1 VSVVVVIILHEFLI
15 LDMSIL
21 LLDCVQLIS
30 KSQVVLV
37 SLLDLEDFS
46 LQLRDQKILLVTSE
60 MDGVVVLIAKM
71 LDNPKKKRMNVYLL

>member
-1 VSVVVVIILHEFLI
+1 MSVVVVIILHEFLI